1 MRIGIDVGGT
11 NTDAVILD
19 GDQVVGGCKSPT
31 TEDVSS
37 GIASALTTVMAQTG
51 VPASAIQAVMIGTTH
66 FTNAV
71 VERRRLLQVAAI
83 RIGLPATKGVLP
95 MTDWPSDLADTLGRH
110 SFMLRGGHEFD
121 GREIAPL
128 DEKGLVEVAREV
140 RARGLRSASVT
151 SVFSPVTAVMEL
163 RAAEILRNEV
173 PGISLSLSHEIGR
186 VGFLE
191 RENAAIMNACLA
203 DLSRK
208 VVDSFRSALRQKGIT
223 APFFISQNDG
233 TLMTPEHV
241 ERYPVLTFAS
251 GPTNSMRGAARLAG
265 IGDAMVVDIGG
276 TTSDVGMLMQG
287 FPRESAVAVDIGG
300 VRTNFR
306 MPDVLA
312 IGLGGGSIVRDDG
325 ARIGPDSVGYEITS
339 KALVFGGDTLTT
351 TDIVVAAGLE
361 DIGDRSRVAQVPA
374 STIEAAIKEMHRK
387 VDEAVDRMKTSA
399 DALPVILV
407 GGGSILISRDL
418 PSASRVIRPEN
429 AGVANAIG
437 AAIAQ
442 VGGEVDRIYAMEG
455 RSRDQVLGEAKA
467 EASAAA
473 IAAGAHP
480 GSVQIMDIEEVP
492 LAYLPGSATRIRVK
506 AVGDLRMMQKEA
518 AE

>member
-19 GDQVVGGCKSPT
+19 GDRVVAACKSPT

-37 GIASALTTVMAQTG
+37 GISAVLSAVLGESG
-51 VPASAIQAVMIGTTH
+51 VAVSAIDAVMIGTTH

-71 VERRRLLQVAAI
+71 IERRRLLQVAAV
-83 RIGLPATKGVLP
+83 RIGLPATKGVPP
-95 MTDWPSDLADTLGRH
+95 MTDWPRDLADVLGRH
-110 SFMLRGGHEFD
+110 CYMLHGGHEFD

-128 DEKGLVEVAREV
+128 DEAGLQEVAR
-140 RARGLRSASVT
+140 AINAKGLRSAAIT
-151 SVFSPVTAVMEL
+151 SVFSPVTAVLEL
-163 RAAEILRNEV
+163 RAAEILRTEC
-173 PGISLSLSHEIGR
+173 PGIALSLSHEIGR

-191 RENAAIMNACLA
+191 RENAAIMNACLV
-203 DLSRK
+203 DLSKK
-208 VVDSFRSALRQKGIT
+208 VVDSFRSALQQKGIV

-233 TLMTPEHV
+233 TLMKPEHV
-241 ERYPVLTFAS
+241 ESYPVLTFAS

-312 IGLGGGSIVRDDG
+312 IGLGGGSLVRDDG
-325 ARIGPDSVGYEITS
+325 ARIGPDSVGYEITK

-351 TDIVVAAGLE
+351 TDIVVAAGLAG
-361 DIGDRSRVAQVPA
+361 IGDRARVAHIPA
-374 STIEAAIKEMHRK
+374 ATIKAAIDTMHRM

-399 DALPVILV
+399 DQLPVILV
-407 GGGSILISRDL
+407 GGGAVLMSRNL
-418 PSASRVIRPEN
+418 PSASEVIRPEN
-429 AGVANAIG
+429 SGVANAIG

-442 VGGEVDRIYAMEG
+442 VGGEVDRIFAMEG
-455 RSRDQVLGEAKA
+455 RARDEVLAEAKA
-467 EASAAA
+467 EASANAV
-473 IAAGAHP
+473 AAGASP
-480 GSVQIMDIEEVP
+480 GTVQIMDIEEVP
-492 LAYLPGSATRIRVK
+492 LAYLPGSATRVRVK
-506 AVGDLRMMQKEA
+506 AVGDLAMKEA
-518 AE
+518 VA

>member
-11 NTDAVILD
+11 NTDAALMD
-19 GDQVVGGCKSPT
+19 GLRVVAACKSPT
-31 TEDVSS
+31 TADVSS
-37 GIASALTTVMAQTG
+37 GVVAVLREVLQRSG
-51 VPASAIQAVMIGTTH
+51 VEAGAIQAVMIGTTH

-71 VERRRLLQVAAI
+71 VERRRLLEVAAI
-83 RIGLPATKGVLP
+83 RLGLPATRALPP
-95 MTDWPSDLADTLGRH
+95 MTDWPDDLATTLGRH
-110 SFMLRGGHEFD
+110 GYMVRGGHEFD

-128 DEKGLVEVAREV
+128 DEAEILRIAREI
-140 RARGLRSASVT
+140 RQKGLRSASVT
-151 SVFSPVTAVMEL
+151 SVFSPVTPIMEQ

-173 PGISLSLSHEIGR
+173 PDIALSLSHEIGR

-203 DLSRK
+203 DLSRH
-208 VVDSFRSALRQKGIT
+208 VVASFRQALRDMNIS

-251 GPTNSMRGAARLAG
+251 GPTNSMRGAAMLAG
-265 IGDAMVVDIGG
+265 EKEAMVVDIGG

-312 IGLGGGSIVRDDG
+312 VGLGGGSRVREDG
-325 ARIGPDSVGYEITS
+325 RRIGPDSVGYEITS

-361 DIGDRSRVAQVPA
+361 DIGDRSRVAHVPA
-374 STIEAAIKEMHRK
+374 ATVEAALATMHRM

-399 DALPVILV
+399 QPLPVVLV
-407 GGGSILISRDL
+407 GGGSILVSRDL

-429 AGVANAIG
+429 ASVANAIG

-442 VGGEVDRIYAMEG
+442 VGGEVDRIYSLEG
-455 RSRDQVLGEAKA
+455 TSREIVLDGAKREATEHA
-467 EASAAA
+467 VRAGAAA
-473 IAAGAHP
+473 
-480 GSVQIMDIEEVP
+480 GSVKIVDIEEVP

-506 AVGDLRMMQKEA
+506 AVGDLVIGA
-518 AE
+518 

>member
-11 NTDAVILD
+11 NTDAALMD
-19 GDQVVGGCKSPT
+19 GPLVLGACKSPT
-31 TEDVSS
+31 TSDVGS
-37 GIASALTTVMAQTG
+37 GIVAVLKQVLSMTG
-51 VPASAIQAVMIGTTH
+51 VSVSEIQAVMIGTTH

-71 VERRRLLQVAAI
+71 VERKRLLEVAAI
-83 RIGLPATKGVLP
+83 RLGLPATKALPP
-95 MTDWPSDLADTLGRH
+95 MTDWPKDLADTLGRH
-110 SFMLRGGHEFD
+110 TFMVRGGNEFD
-121 GREIAPL
+121 GRKIAPL
-128 DEKGLVEVAREV
+128 DEPEILRIAGEIRS
-140 RARGLRSASVT
+140 RGLKAASIT
-151 SVFSPVTAVMEL
+151 SVFSPVTPDMEL
-163 RAAEILRNEV
+163 RAAEILGNEI
-173 PGISLSLSHEIGR
+173 PGLSISLSHEVGR

-191 RENAAIMNACLA
+191 RENASVMNASLA

-208 VVDSFRSALRQKGIT
+208 VVNSFRNALKELAINS
-223 APFFISQNDG
+223 PFYISQNDG
-233 TLMTPEHV
+233 TLMVPDYV

-251 GPTNSMRGAARLAG
+251 GPTNSMRGAAMLAG
-265 IGDAMVVDIGG
+265 EKEAMVVDIGG

-339 KALVFGGDTLTT
+339 RALIFGGNTLTT
-351 TDIVVAAGLE
+351 TDIIVAAGLE
-361 DIGDRSRVAQVPA
+361 DIGDRSRVAHIPA
-374 STIEAAIKEMHRK
+374 KTIERALDTIHRMA
-387 VDEAVDRMKTSA
+387 DEAVDRMKTSA
-399 DALPVILV
+399 EPLPVILV

-429 AGVANAIG
+429 ASVANAIG

-442 VGGEVDRIYAMEG
+442 VGGEVDRIFSLEG
-455 RSRDQVLGEAKA
+455 TSRDIVLGGAKKEAEERAVKAGA
-467 EASAAA
+467 EA
-473 IAAGAHP
+473 GT
-480 GSVQIMDIEEVP
+480 VKIMDIEEVP

-506 AVGDLRMMQKEA
+506 AIGDLVIG
-518 AE
+518 